1 MKEKN
6 NQIVTILKVLKRF
19 SDTQINI
26 ASEQARKILAYEIDK
41 ELSKNSWQH
50 QKINLLLLTWAMIKL

>member
-19 SDTQINI
+19 SDTQKNI

-41 ELSKNSWQH
+41 ELSKNS
-50 QKINLLLLTWAMIKL
+50 